1 MPTIDVV
8 AADGKKAGS
17 VELDEAIF
25 GIEPNVPVMHQVVV
39 AQEAAARAGTAK
51 TKTRGEVSGGGKKP
65 WRQKGTGR
73 ARQGSIRSPQ
83 WRGGGTVFG
92 PTGNQNWKQRV
103 NKKVKALALRS
114 ALSDRASENNI
125 VVLDKLAFDAP
136 KTKDAIALLDS
147 VGLSD
152 KVVLVVIAERNL
164 NVEKSFSNLENV
176 HVLTVGQLNTRDV
189 LISDVVLFD
198 QASLELVG
206 SPAPALTT
214 EEAA

>member
-17 VELDEAIF
+17 VELNEAIF

-39 AQEAAARAGTAK
+39 AQEAAARSGTAK
-51 TKTRGEVSGGGKKP
+51 TKTRGEVSGGGAKP

-92 PTGNQNWKQRV
+92 PVGNQNWKQRV

-125 VVLDKLAFDAP
+125 VVLDKLSFDAP
-136 KTKDAIALLDS
+136 KTKDAIALLS
-147 VGLSD
+147 ALGLAD
-152 KVVLVVIAERNL
+152 KLVLVVLAERNL
-164 NVEKSFSNLENV
+164 NIEKSFANLENV
-176 HVLTVGQLNTRDV
+176 HVLTAGQLNTRDV

>member
-1 MPTIDVV
+1 MATIDVV

-17 VELDEAIF
+17 VELKDAIF

-73 ARQGSIRSPQ
+73 ARQGSIRAPQ

-92 PTGNQNWKQRV
+92 PVGNQNWKQRI

-114 ALSDRASENNI
+114 ALSDRAADNNV

-136 KTKDAIALLDS
+136 KTKDAIALLNNL
-147 VGLSD
+147 GLGE
-152 KVVLVVIAERNL
+152 KLVLVVIAERDV
-164 NVEKSFSNLENV
+164 NVEKSFANLGNV
-176 HVLTVGQLNTRDV
+176 HVLTAGQLNTRDV

>member
-1 MPTIDVV
+1 MATIDVV
-8 AADGKKAGS
+8 AADGKKAGTA
-17 VELDEAIF
+17 ELNDAIF

-39 AQEAAARAGTAK
+39 AQEAAARSGTAK
-51 TKTRGEVSGGGKKP
+51 TKTRGEVSGRGKKP

-73 ARQGSIRSPQ
+73 ARQGSIRAPQ

-92 PTGNQNWKQRV
+92 PVGNQNWKQQV

-114 ALSDRASENNI
+114 ALSDRASEQNV
-125 VVLDKLAFDAP
+125 VVLDKLSFETP
-136 KTKDAIALLDS
+136 KTKDAIALLTNL
-147 VGLSD
+147 GLAD
-152 KVVLVVIAERNL
+152 KRVLVVIAQRDVAL
-164 NVEKSFSNLENV
+164 EKSFSNLGNV

-206 SPAPALTT
+206 SPAPAQTT

>member
-1 MPTIDVV
+1 MATIDVV

-17 VELDEAIF
+17 IELKDAIF

-51 TKTRGEVSGGGKKP
+51 TKTRGEVAGGGKKP

-73 ARQGSIRSPQ
+73 ARQGSIRAPQ

-92 PTGNQNWKQRV
+92 PVGNQNWKQRI

-114 ALSDRASENNI
+114 ALSDRAADNNV
-125 VVLDKLAFDAP
+125 VVLDKLAFDTP
-136 KTKDAIALLDS
+136 KTKDALVLLNNL
-147 VGLSD
+147 GLGD
-152 KVVLVVIAERNL
+152 KLVLVVIAERDV
-164 NVEKSFSNLENV
+164 NVEKSFANLDHV
-176 HVLTVGQLNTRDV
+176 HVLTAGQLNTRDV

-198 QASLELVG
+198 QASLQLVG

>member
-1 MPTIDVV
+1 MATIDVV

-17 VELDEAIF
+17 VELKDAIF

-73 ARQGSIRSPQ
+73 ARQGSIRAPQ

-92 PTGNQNWKQRV
+92 PVGNQNWKQRI

-114 ALSDRASENNI
+114 ALSDRAAENNV

-136 KTKDAIALLDS
+136 KTKDAIALLNNL
-147 VGLSD
+147 GLGE
-152 KVVLVVIAERNL
+152 KLVLVVIAERDV
-164 NVEKSFSNLENV
+164 NVEKSFANLENV
-176 HVLTVGQLNTRDV
+176 HVLTAGQLNTRDV

>member
-1 MPTIDVV
+1 MATIDVV
-8 AADGKKAGS
+8 AADGKKAGTA
-17 VELDEAIF
+17 ELNDAIF

-39 AQEAAARAGTAK
+39 AQEAAARSGTAK

-73 ARQGSIRSPQ
+73 ARQGSIRAPQ

-92 PTGNQNWKQRV
+92 PVGNQNWKQQV

-114 ALSDRASENNI
+114 ALSDRASEQNV
-125 VVLDKLAFDAP
+125 VVLDKLSFETP
-136 KTKDAIALLDS
+136 KTKDAIALLTNL
-147 VGLSD
+147 GLAD
-152 KVVLVVIAERNL
+152 KRVLVVIAQRDVAL
-164 NVEKSFSNLENV
+164 EKSFSNLGNV

-206 SPAPALTT
+206 SPAPAQTT

>member
-1 MPTIDVV
+1 MATIDVV

-17 VELDEAIF
+17 VELKDAIF

-73 ARQGSIRSPQ
+73 ARQGSIRAPQ

-92 PTGNQNWKQRV
+92 PVGNQNWKQRI

-114 ALSDRASENNI
+114 ALSDRAADNNV

-136 KTKDAIALLDS
+136 KTKDAIALLNNL
-147 VGLSD
+147 GLGE
-152 KVVLVVIAERNL
+152 KLVLVVIAERDV
-164 NVEKSFSNLENV
+164 NVEKSFANLENV
-176 HVLTVGQLNTRDV
+176 HVLTAGQLNTRDV